1 MPSFSSLLS
10 LVDQIHNSGR
20 HIVISVTGGGSRFL
34 GDLITVPG
42 ASRSILDARVPY
54 SSPALAEWIGTE
66 PESYCSRET
75 ALAMASVGWW
85 HARRLLAA
93 SGGETRNCVG
103 VACTASLASNRPKR
117 GDHRCW
123 LAVQGDR
130 TSVVASVTF
139 EKGRRTRDQEE
150 SVVADLLLYLTA
162 EACGVADNHVPVLA
176 GDETVLVESESPTD
190 DICQLRSGEISF
202 VWSNGPVSDE
212 ASPRGLLCG
221 SFNPVHRGHLAMK
234 AAAEK
239 LLGGA
244 VAFELA
250 IVNADKPPLDFF
262 EIEARRQQ
270 FRNDPLVLTSAPRFV
285 DKAKLFPNT
294 TFVIGFDTAERVLQ
308 PRFYA
313 GTEES
318 TVAALSDIRSNGCRF
333 LVAGRVTNE
342 NFRTLA
348 DLHIPSQVADLF
360 EAIPEETFRDD
371 ISSTLI
377 RRTRQT
383 EIPSDEK

>member
-1 MPSFSSLLS
+1 
-10 LVDQIHNSGR
+10 
-20 HIVISVTGGGSRFL
+20 
-34 GDLITVPG
+34 
-42 ASRSILDARVPY
+42 
-54 SSPALAEWIGTE
+54 
-66 PESYCSRET
+66 
-75 ALAMASVGWW
+75 
-85 HARRLLAA
+85 
-93 SGGETRNCVG
+93 
-103 VACTASLASNRPKR
+103 
-117 GDHRCW
+117 
-123 LAVQGDR
+123 
-130 TSVVASVTF
+130 
-139 EKGRRTRDQEE
+139 
-150 SVVADLLLYLTA
+150 
-162 EACGVADNHVPVLA
+162 
-176 GDETVLVESESPTD
+176 
-190 DICQLRSGEISF
+190 
-202 VWSNGPVSDE
+202 
-212 ASPRGLLCG
+212 
-221 SFNPVHRGHLAMK
+221 MK

>member
-1 MPSFSSLLS
+1 MHTSASLLS
-10 LVDQIHNSGR
+10 IVDQIHGSGR
-20 HIVISVTGGGSRFL
+20 HIVISVTGGGSRL
-34 GDLITVPG
+34 ISDLLTVPG

-54 SSPALAEWIGTE
+54 SSAALTEWLGTE
-66 PESYCSRET
+66 PASSCSRET

-85 HARRLLAA
+85 RARRLLAE
-93 SGGETRNCVG
+93 SGLETRNCVG
-103 VACTASLASNRPKR
+103 VACTASLASDRAKR

-123 LAVQGDR
+123 LAIQSDR
-130 TSVVASVTF
+130 SSVVASVTF
-139 EKGRRTRDQEE
+139 EKGRRSREQEE
-150 SVVADLLLYLTA
+150 CEVADLLLYLAA

-176 GDETVLVESESPTD
+176 GDETILVESESPAD
-190 DICQLRSGEISF
+190 DLCQLRSGDKSL
-202 VWSNGPVSDE
+202 VWSNRRESEE

-221 SFNPVHRGHLAMK
+221 SFNPVHRGHLEMK
-234 AAAEK
+234 AAAEA
-239 LLGGA
+239 LLGGS

-318 TVAALSDIRSNGCRF
+318 TVAALSEIRKQGCRF
-333 LVAGRVTNE
+333 LVAGRVSQDD
-342 NFRTLA
+342 FRTLA
-348 DLHIPSQVADLF
+348 DLHIPAQLADLF
-360 EAIPEETFRDD
+360 EEIPEETFRAD
-371 ISSTLI
+371 ISSTQI
-377 RRTRQT
+377 RTSR
-383 EIPSDEK
+383 E